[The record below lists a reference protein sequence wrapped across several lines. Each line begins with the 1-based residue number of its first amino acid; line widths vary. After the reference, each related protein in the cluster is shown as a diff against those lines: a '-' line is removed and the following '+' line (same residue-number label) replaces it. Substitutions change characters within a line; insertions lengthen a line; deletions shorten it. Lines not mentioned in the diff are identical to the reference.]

1 MKKYIIITVLIAVVC
16 VTAIIVITKETTRK
30 YVEPK
35 TITVSVNDTEFH
47 KYAGITELLH

>member
-1 MKKYIIITVLIAVVC
+1 MKKYIVITTLIAVVC
-16 VTAIIVITKETTRK
+16 ITAVIVITKETSRK

-35 TITVSVNDTEFH
+35 AITVSVNDTEFH